1 MDTHLCAKTEQDSVP
16 DGAGPVPD
24 LSGVHLVSQLEGMV
38 TVFCRDAEET
48 EALGFFLGTLA
59 GGGDV
64 FCLNGDLGAGKTLL
78 TKGLAS
84 AVGVPESDVVSP
96 SFSLLNVYEGKTL
109 EVRHFDL
116 YRLNSPEELA
126 DIGFYEYA
134 GGDGVT
140 VIEWADL
147 FTSELPPDYLQV
159 NLLRE
164 NGGRRVELTPRGRRY
179 DEIVKEVLR
188 CVDARP
194 GYSD

>member
-1 MDTHLCAKTEQDSVP
+1 MDTHLCTKTEQDSTP

-24 LSGVHLVSQLEGMV
+24 LSGVKLVSQLEGMV
-38 TVFCRDAEET
+38 TVFCRD
-48 EALGFFLGTLA
+48 EATTKALGTLLGSLA
-59 GGGDV
+59 ASGDI
-64 FCLNGDLGAGKTLL
+64 FCLTGDLGTGKTLL

-84 AVGVPESDVVSP
+84 ALGVEENDVVSP
-96 SFSLLNVYEGKTL
+96 SFSLLNVYEGGRL

-126 DIGFYEYA
+126 DIGFYEYV

-164 NGGRRVELTPRGRRY
+164 NDGRRVELTPRGSRY

-188 CVDARP
+188 RVDSRP

>member
-1 MDTHLCAKTEQDSVP
+1 M
-16 DGAGPVPD
+16 
-24 LSGVHLVSQLEGMV
+24 
-38 TVFCRDAEET
+38 
-48 EALGFFLGTLA
+48 
-59 GGGDV
+59 
-64 FCLNGDLGAGKTLL
+64 L

-84 AVGVPESDVVSP
+84 ALGVEENDVVSP
-96 SFSLLNVYEGKTL
+96 SFSLLNVYEGGRL

-126 DIGFYEYA
+126 DIGFYEYV

-164 NGGRRVELTPRGRRY
+164 NDGRRVELTPRGSRY

-188 CVDARP
+188 RVDSRP